1 MEIDLGHISLLIGFL
16 LILVGFWGVLTQKN
30 IIKIIVGFSILN
42 TGINLVMV
50 SLGYIKGKTAP
61 IIDNS
66 KKITDFEIGNHDVSA
81 SVVDPVPQALV
92 LTAIVIGF
100 GITALMLAYAMKMY
114 NAKKTLEINKFNDLK
129 W

>member
-1 MEIDLGHISLLIGFL
+1 MEYIDLGHIGLLIGFL

-30 IIKIIVGFSILN
+30 IIKIIVGFSILD
-42 TGINLVMV
+42 TGINVLIV
-50 SLGYIKGKTAP
+50 SLGYVKGKTAP
-61 IIDNS
+61 IIDNAVAQ
-66 KKITDFEIGNHDVSA
+66 TGYHDVSA

-100 GITALMLAYAMKMY
+100 GVTALMLSYAMKLY
-114 NAKKTLEINKFNDLK
+114 KAKKTLEINKYNDLK

>member
-1 MEIDLGHISLLIGFL
+1 MENFDLGHISLLIGFL

-30 IIKIIVGFSILN
+30 IIKIVVGFTILN
-42 TGINLVMV
+42 TGINILMV
-50 SLGYIKGKTAP
+50 SLGYVKGKTAP
-61 IIDNS
+61 IIDGAVAQ
-66 KKITDFEIGNHDVSA
+66 TGNHDVSA

-100 GITALMLAYAMKMY
+100 GVTALMLAYAMKLY

>member
-1 MEIDLGHISLLIGFL
+1 MENLDLGHVSLLIGFL

-30 IIKIIVGFSILN
+30 IIKIILGFTILN
-42 TGINLVMV
+42 TGTNILMV
-50 SLGYIKGKTAP
+50 SLGYIRNKTAP
-61 IIDNS
+61 IIDAAVDQ
-66 KKITDFEIGNHDVSA
+66 TGNNDVSA

>member
-1 MEIDLGHISLLIGFL
+1 MMEYLELGHIGLIIGFL

-42 TGINLVMV
+42 TGINILMV
-50 SLGYIKGKTAP
+50 SLGYVKGKTAP
-61 IIDNS
+61 IIDAAVAQG
-66 KKITDFEIGNHDVSA
+66 EGHDVSQ
-81 SVVDPVPQALV
+81 SIVDPVPQALV

-100 GITALMLAYAMKMY
+100 GITALMLAYAMKLY

>member
-1 MEIDLGHISLLIGFL
+1 METLELGKIGLFIGFL
-16 LILVGFWGVLTQKN
+16 LVVVGFWGILQQKN
-30 IIKIIVGFSILN
+30 IIKIIVSFTILN

-50 SLGYIKGKTAP
+50 ALGYVKGRTAP

-66 KKITDFEIGNHDVSA
+66 VEQIGNHNVLNA
-81 SVVDPVPQALV
+81 IVDPVPQALV

-100 GITALMLAYAMKMY
+100 GVTALLLAYAMKLFK
-114 NAKKTLEINKFNDLK
+114 AKKSLEINDFNDLK

>member
-1 MEIDLGHISLLIGFL
+1 MEYMDLGHISLLIGFL

-42 TGINLVMV
+42 TGINLLMV

-61 IIDNS
+61 IIDNAV
-66 KKITDFEIGNHDVSA
+66 EQVGNHDVST

-100 GITALMLAYAMKMY
+100 GVTALMLAYAMKLY

>member
-1 MEIDLGHISLLIGFL
+1 MENLDLGHISLLIGFL

-30 IIKIIVGFSILN
+30 IIKIIVGFTILN
-42 TGINLVMV
+42 TGINILMV

-61 IIDNS
+61 IIDAAVAQ
-66 KKITDFEIGNHDVSA
+66 IGNHDVSA

-100 GITALMLAYAMKMY
+100 GITSLMLAYAMKLY

>member
-1 MEIDLGHISLLIGFL
+1 MKYIDLGHISLLIGFL

-42 TGINLVMV
+42 TGINILMV
-50 SLGYIKGKTAP
+50 SLGYIRNKTAP
-61 IIDNS
+61 IIDYS
-66 KKITDFEIGNHDVSA
+66 VDQTGNHDVSA

-100 GITALMLAYAMKMY
+100 GVTALMLAYAMKLY
-114 NAKKTLEINKFNDLK
+114 KAKKTLEINKFNDLK

>member
-1 MEIDLGHISLLIGFL
+1 METLELGKIGLFIGFL
-16 LILVGFWGVLTQKN
+16 LVVVGFWGILQQKN
-30 IIKIIVGFSILN
+30 IIKIIVSFTILN

-50 SLGYIKGKTAP
+50 ALGYVKGRTAP

-66 KKITDFEIGNHDVSA
+66 EEQIGNHNVLNA
-81 SVVDPVPQALV
+81 IVDPVPQALV

-100 GITALMLAYAMKMY
+100 GVTALLLAYAMKLFK
-114 NAKKTLEINKFNDLK
+114 AKKSLEINDFNDLK

>member
-1 MEIDLGHISLLIGFL
+1 MMEYLELGHVGLIIGFL

-42 TGINLVMV
+42 TGINILMV
-50 SLGYIKGKTAP
+50 SLGYVKGKTAP
-61 IIDNS
+61 IID
-66 KKITDFEIGNHDVSA
+66 IAVAQGEGHDVSQ

-100 GITALMLAYAMKMY
+100 GITALMLAYAMKLY